1 MNQPKSTSNAL
12 VYGALAVIAVAAAAP
27 LLMAN
32 NAKNAPQPLAATK
45 TKPLTSAQKKNLA
58 HATFAGGCFWSME
71 AIFKQLKGVY
81 RAVPGYAGGTAA
93 NPSYEQ
99 VETGTTGYA
108 ESLDISY
115 DPKVISYSTLLKVL
129 LTERDPTTKDRQG
142 PDVGPQYRSII
153 FYRDA
158 AQKKAAQEMI
168 DKFTKDKVYEN
179 PIVSELLPF
188 AKFHDAEDYHFD
200 YYNLNPNQG
209 YCSAVIAPEI
219 DKFRREFK
227 DLLK

>member
-1 MNQPKSTSNAL
+1 MRQPKSASSL
-12 VYGALAVIAVAAAAP
+12 FVYGALAVIAVIAAAP
-27 LLMAN
+27 LLMA
-32 NAKNAPQPLAATK
+32 AGSKDTPQPAAK
-45 TKPLTSAQKKNLA
+45 MKPPTAEQAKRMA

-81 RAVPGYAGGTAA
+81 RAEPGYAGGTAA
-93 NPSYEQ
+93 NPTYEK

-153 FYRDA
+153 FYRDD
-158 AQKKAAQEMI
+158 AQKKAAQQMI
-168 DKFTKDKVYEN
+168 DKFTQDKVYEN
-179 PIVSELLPF
+179 PIVTELLPF
-188 AKFHDAEDYHFD
+188 EKFHSAEDYHMD
-200 YYNLNPNQG
+200 YYNLHPNQG

-219 DKFRREFK
+219 TKFRREFK
-227 DLLK
+227 DYLK

>member
-1 MNQPKSTSNAL
+1 MTQPKSSSSAF
-12 VYGALAVIAVAAAAP
+12 VYGALALIAAIAVAP
-27 LLMAN
+27 LLLA
-32 NAKNAPQPLAATK
+32 AGSKNAPTPTAK
-45 TKPLTSAQKKNLA
+45 MKPPTAEQAKRMA

-81 RAVPGYAGGTAA
+81 RAEPGYAGGTSAD
-93 NPSYEQ
+93 PTYEK

-108 ESLDISY
+108 ESLNIDY
-115 DPKVISYSTLLKVL
+115 DPQVISYSTLLKVL

-153 FYRDA
+153 FYRDD

-168 DKFTKDKVYEN
+168 DKFTNDKTYEN
-179 PIVSELLPF
+179 PIVTELVPLK
-188 AKFHDAEDYHFD
+188 KFYRAENYHMD
-200 YYNLNPNQG
+200 YYNLHPNQG

-219 DKFRREFK
+219 TKFRREFK
-227 DLLK
+227 DYLK